1 MNWMIDGAH
10 GDLYR
15 KAMGYPALT
24 PHDEW
29 EIGRSPKKAAAP
41 APSRVRS
48 FLSHAHSW
56 LAQAFTHQPLPERR
70 VS

>member
-29 EIGRSPKKAAAP
+29 EIEREPKEAP

-48 FLSHAHSW
+48 FLSHACNW
-56 LAQAFTHQPLPERR
+56 LAQAFAHQPLPERK